1 MLKKSLILFPM
12 LLLVVSIGFSQGR
25 GRSQRQGQGSNQ
37 GQGQVQG
44 QSPGQRGAQAG
55 STDREQKRVHAT
67 KQQRDQIRSCDK
79 LADGIRKQARK
90 MAQSSGS
97 KFNIGETNRQ
107 RNQIADQFKAMEQ
120 EHEQLMNGLDATQQQ
135 VWQEHIRNTN
145 QLRQQV
151 NTHLQQ
157 MDAEMNSANPDS
169 KRIAE
174 HARVIEQTMNDWRK
188 QYNTLYSQAS
198 S

>member
-1 MLKKSLILFPM
+1 MLKKSLILFPI

-37 GQGQVQG
+37 GQGQGQG

-55 STDREQKRVHAT
+55 SADMEQKRIHAT
-67 KQQRDQIRSCDK
+67 RKQRDQIRSCDK

-90 MAQSSGS
+90 MAQASGR
-97 KFNIGETNRQ
+97 KFNIGEANRQ
-107 RNQIADQFKAMEQ
+107 RHQIQEQFRVMEQ
-120 EHEQLMNGLDATQQQ
+120 EHEQLMNGLDATQRQA
-135 VWQEHIRNTN
+135 WQEHIRNAN

-157 MDAEMNSANPDS
+157 MDTEMNSANPDS

-174 HARVIEQTMNDWRK
+174 YARVIEQTMNDWRK
-188 QYNTLYSQAS
+188 QYSTLYSQAS